1 MIEGKKREERRDNIV
16 IKGITTVGVKTI
28 GAEWVQRV
36 LKKQVWN

>member
-16 IKGITTVGVKTI
+16 IKGITVGVKTI